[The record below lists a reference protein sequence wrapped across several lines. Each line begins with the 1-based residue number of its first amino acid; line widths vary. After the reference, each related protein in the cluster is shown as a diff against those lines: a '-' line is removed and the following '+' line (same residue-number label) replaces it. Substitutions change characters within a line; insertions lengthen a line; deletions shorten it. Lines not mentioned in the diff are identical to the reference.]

1 MSSLATAY
9 LTSVQQRFLT
19 AKEMGSKTIARL
31 NTEQLHW
38 QPAGE
43 PNSIAHIVK
52 HVRGN
57 MLSRWTDFLTTDGEK
72 PNRHRDEEF
81 ENDNLDKEAIQ
92 ALWEEGWKCMMDTL
106 ASLKPEDLEKTVMIR
121 NEPLIVVDAI
131 NRQLG
136 HIPYH
141 VGQMVYIGKMI
152 LKDKW
157 DSLSIP
163 KGQSEA
169 YNKAKFGSR

>member
-1 MSSLATAY
+1 MSLATVY
-9 LTSVQQRFLT
+9 LTSIQQRFLN
-19 AKEMGSKTIARL
+19 AKEMGGKTIARL
-31 NTEQLHW
+31 TTEQLHW
-38 QPAGE
+38 QPEGE

-52 HVRGN
+52 HLRGN

-81 ENDNLDKEAIQ
+81 ENDTLSKEDIQ
-92 ALWEEGWKCMMDTL
+92 ALWEEGWKCLLDTL
-106 ASLKPEDLEKTVMIR
+106 TSLTPEDLEKTVLIR
-121 NEPLIVVDAI
+121 TEPHSVVDAI
-131 NRQLG
+131 NRQLA

-141 VGQMVYIGKMI
+141 VGQMVYLGKMI
-152 LKDKW
+152 LKDQW

-169 YNKAKFGSR
+169 FNKAKFGSR

>member
-1 MSSLATAY
+1 MSLASVY

-19 AKEMGSKTIARL
+19 YKELGGKTISRL
-31 NTEQLHW
+31 NAEQLHW
-38 QPAGE
+38 QPEGE
-43 PNSIAHIVK
+43 PNSITHIVK
-52 HVRGN
+52 HLRGN

-81 ENDNLDKEAIQ
+81 ENDTLSKEAIQ
-92 ALWEEGWKCMMDTL
+92 ALWEEGWKCLMDTL
-106 ASLKPEDLEKTVMIR
+106 ASLTPEDLEKTVLIR
-121 NEPLIVVDAI
+121 NEPHSVVDAI
-131 NRQLG
+131 NRQLA

-141 VGQMVYIGKMI
+141 VGQIVYLGKMI
-152 LKDKW
+152 LKDQW

-169 YNKAKFGSR
+169 FNKAKFGSR